1 MKITPSLLI
10 ALALSEE
17 KGKLRQFTLLN
28 YVVIQDPF
36 NTTNEIIERRIKK
49 RGKKLMKV
57 SKGAG
62 SCSWQVQLPKSCCCG

>member
-49 RGKKLMKV
+49 RKETDE
-57 SKGAG
+57 S
-62 SCSWQVQLPKSCCCG
+62 